1 MQYSVLIPIL
11 DEIFTVGTCRSL
23 FSERSPVSLRSFLV
37 ARSSKVLPH
46 GKYIGSNSKFSP
58 HKTVELDLGII
69 VVAILAIALGLAT
82 VFGLTLFPRVIGFIT
97 SKILPNKLKIL
108 YDGIFR
114 PFNTWIGVSLL
125 LLFSDIVLLFFQQRS
140 LWLDIIEFIVG
151 LILAFNAAILGF
163 KISKQFFDDYLLKQ
177 AVRGEGEANSELL
190 ILYKYLSNAVILL
203 TIIFIF
209 AQTHQVNVVGLLA
222 SLGVGGIAIALAAQ
236 KVLEQVLWSTMIFL
250 DRPFVIDD
258 YIHLS
263 DGTFGRVESIGWR
276 SSRIRL
282 SGKGTLVVIPNSML
296 TQMAIENLTG
306 AQKVISLINVT
317 FYRSIPAEE
326 RALVRQLILSSTNGI
341 YGIDHRLTE
350 VAFQDVSGD
359 RNGNPGTVRAQIRFF
374 ILGTG
379 ENSMEIRGQ
388 FLEAARQIVMRQL
401 KDYGIDFKI
410 EEGTVNITSP
420 MNI

>member
-1 MQYSVLIPIL
+1 MENILTLLQYA
-11 DEIFTVGTCRSL
+11 DAQWTV
-23 FSERSPVSLRSFLV
+23 
-37 ARSSKVLPH
+37 
-46 GKYIGSNSKFSP
+46 KF
-58 HKTVELDLGII
+58 DLATI
-69 VVAILAIALGLAT
+69 VTAVGGLLAAIALYWLPSVVGAVTAKLSPAKSS
-82 VFGLTLFPRVIGFIT
+82 VLYSKVILPFNNWIGLTLLVI
-97 SKILPNKLKIL
+97 
-108 YDGIFR
+108 
-114 PFNTWIGVSLL
+114 VA
-125 LLFSDIVLLFFQQRS
+125 DIILLFFQDRS
-140 LWLDIIEFIVG
+140 LELDVTEFVVG
-151 LILAFNAAILGF
+151 LALAINVILLGF
-163 KISKQFFDDYLLKQ
+163 KISTQFFDVYLLEKTMQ
-177 AVRGEGEANSELL
+177 GNGKANSELL
-190 ILYKYLSNAVILL
+190 LLYKYLSNAVLL
-203 TIIFIF
+203 LVVIFVF
-209 AQTHQVNVVGLLA
+209 AQTHRVNVVGLLA

-236 KVLEQVLWSTMIFL
+236 KILEQVLWSTMIFL

-276 SSRIRL
+276 STRIRL

-317 FYRSIPAEE
+317 FYRLIPDEE
-326 RALVRQLILSSTNGI
+326 RALVRQLIISSTNDI

-350 VAFQDVSGD
+350 VTFQDISSSKLGGLVQ
-359 RNGNPGTVRAQIRFF
+359 AQIRFF

-388 FLEAARQIVMRQL
+388 FLEAARKIVMKQL
-401 KDYGIDFKI
+401 RDYGIEFEI